1 MKRTLRH
8 GMSEESSRSEPA
20 NVARR
25 RFALRLPAAVSNVSL
40 LFIWAVL
47 ILMFGI
53 LRPNTF
59 LTVETFRS
67 VLAEQ
72 AITAVM
78 ALALI
83 MPVAANAFDLSI
95 AGSMGISIVLSTTFM
110 AKTSIGMPLAIVL
123 TLAVGL
129 CIGSVNAFVIVVLG
143 VNSFI
148 ATLGTNSIL
157 SALIQW
163 ISGGN
168 IVTQGIPNSFIN
180 FGRNTLFTIPLFV
193 YYMFAIAAVIWYI
206 LDYRKLGRYLYAT
219 GSNADAARLAGVRTK
234 NLTTTALLFSAS
246 IATLAGLFFVM
257 RIGAGALYAGT
268 PYLLPAFAAAFL
280 GATQF
285 KEGNVNVPGTLIAVY
300 VLATGVKGLELI
312 GAPFWVDDLFNGL
325 ALIIAVALAVRSG
338 RQRVMA

>member
-1 MKRTLRH
+1 MPAVV
-8 GMSEESSRSEPA
+8 SRG
-20 NVARR
+20 
-25 RFALRLPAAVSNVSL
+25 SL

-47 ILMFGI
+47 ILLFGI

-59 LTVETFRS
+59 LTVNTFRS

-95 AGSMGISIVLSTTFM
+95 AGSMGISIVLSTEFM
-110 AKTSIGMPLAIVL
+110 SKTGMGFGAAALL
-123 TLAVGL
+123 TLTVGI
-129 CIGSVNAFVIVVLG
+129 CIGAVNAFVIVGLG

-157 SALIQW
+157 VALMQW

-168 IVTQGIPNSFIN
+168 IVTQGIPESFIN
-180 FGRNTLFTIPLFV
+180 IGRDTLFTIPLFV
-193 YYMFAIAAVIWYI
+193 YYMLIIAATIWYI

-219 GSNADAARLAGVRTK
+219 GSNADAARLAGVRTRG
-234 NLTTTALLFSAS
+234 LTATALLFSAS
-246 IATLAGLFFVM
+246 IATFAGLFFVQ
-257 RIGAGALYAGT
+257 RIGAGALDAGT

-285 KEGNVNVPGTLIAVY
+285 KEGNVNVPGTLVAVY

-312 GAPFWVDDLFNGL
+312 GAPFWVDDMFNGG
-325 ALIIAVALAVRSG
+325 ALIVAVALAVRSG